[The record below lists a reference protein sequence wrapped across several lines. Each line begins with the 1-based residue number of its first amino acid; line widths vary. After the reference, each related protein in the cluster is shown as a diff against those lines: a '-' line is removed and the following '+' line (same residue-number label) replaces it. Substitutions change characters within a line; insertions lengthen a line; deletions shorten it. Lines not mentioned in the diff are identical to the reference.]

1 MTKKILSLIIAVL
14 ICTTCVFCVSANETN
29 FIYDEFDV
37 LYDDEIEMLNAEAQ
51 TVYNDTGVGVFFV
64 YTYDEVNDDLVDYY
78 TNGYKNF
85 VIMFETEDAYK
96 IRIGGTA
103 KEHIDDNEM
112 DALLDVYADADTY
125 CSGVSKFFSETTKFL
140 PIKDSG
146 ADVPTTNGNLLY
158 DGADILTD
166 TEEKELIEKLNRVSG
181 EFNVDIAIATVDG
194 TGDMSVDEYVNYYY
208 DHSGLGYGVERE
220 GVLFLIDMDSRKF
233 RILSNGGHVAAK
245 AISSD
250 VIDDITDTV
259 TSDLSDG
266 NYVSAFNSY
275 IDECEYQI
283 NGQINGFPFKGVR
296 NFIISLVIGL
306 VIALIVTGV
315 MKGKLKS
322 VRKQTEASGYV
333 KDGSLAIS
341 ESRDTF
347 LYSRVTRTEKQS
359 SSDNNRSSSGGSSR
373 NVGGGSF

>member
-14 ICTTCVFCVSANETN
+14 ICTLSSLSVFANDTN
-29 FIYDEFDV
+29 FVVDEFDV
-37 LYDDEIEMLNAEAQ
+37 LYEDEIEMLNAEALA
-51 TVYNDTGVGVFFV
+51 VFNNTGFGVFFV
-64 YTYDEVNDDLVDYY
+64 YTYDEVDDDLVDYY
-78 TNGYKNF
+78 TNGYDNF

-103 KEHIDDNEM
+103 KDYIGDEEA
-112 DALLDVYADADTY
+112 DALLDIYADADTY
-125 CSGVSKFFSETTKFL
+125 RSGVSKFFAETAKLL
-140 PIKDSG
+140 PANSG
-146 ADVPTTNGNLLY
+146 SAELPEVDGGLLY
-158 DGADILTD
+158 DGAGILTAS
-166 TEEKELIEKLNRVSG
+166 EESDLLAKLNRISG

-208 DHSGLGYGVERE
+208 DNSGLGYGVERE

-245 AISSD
+245 AISPD
-250 VIDDITDTV
+250 VISDITDTV
-259 TSDLSDG
+259 TSDLSAG

-283 NGQINGFPFKGVR
+283 NGQINGFPFKLGR
-296 NFIISLVIGL
+296 NIIIALVIGL
-306 VIALIVTGV
+306 VVALIATGS

-322 VRKQTEASGYV
+322 VKKQDAAGSYV
-333 KDGSLAIS
+333 KQGSLMLS

>member
-14 ICTTCVFCVSANETN
+14 ICTLSSLCVFANDTN
-29 FIYDEFDV
+29 FVVDEFDV
-37 LYDDEIEMLNAEAQ
+37 LYEDEIEMLNAEALA
-51 TVYNDTGVGVFFV
+51 VFNNTGFGVFFV
-64 YTYDEVNDDLVDYY
+64 YTYDEVDDDLVDFY
-78 TNGYKNF
+78 TKGYKNF

-103 KEHIDDNEM
+103 KDHIDDEEA
-112 DALLDVYADADTY
+112 DALLDIYADADTY
-125 CSGVSKFFSETTKFL
+125 RSGVSEFFSETAKLL
-140 PIKDSG
+140 PEKGTTDAPAPSG
-146 ADVPTTNGNLLY
+146 NRLY

-166 TEEKELIEKLNRVSG
+166 TEESDLISKLNRISG

-208 DHSGLGYGVERE
+208 DNSGLGYGVERE

-250 VIDDITDTV
+250 VISDITDTV

-283 NGQINGFPFKGVR
+283 NGQINGFPFKGAR

-306 VIALIVTGV
+306 VIAFIVTGT

-322 VRKQTEASGYV
+322 VRKQAAANGYV
-333 KDGSLAIS
+333 KDGSLAIY

-347 LYSRVTRTEKQS
+347 LYSRVTRTEKADN
-359 SSDNNRSSSGGSSR
+359 SDNNRSSGGGSSR